1 MSRRLVI
8 VPLVVLLAA
17 APARA
22 VSWSMGTQFGIASIT
37 SGGDAGKSTVVGW
50 PASAITYQPGL
61 RVGAGNA
68 RHTRDVTL
76 DSGLFLL
83 DEAGSTLS
91 LFTATLSYQHVVKPE
106 WPWSPFGNIG
116 LGTYRED
123 SASRTFSSRKW
134 GAGLGIRHAVRDD
147 HGALRVELR
156 YDYLNR
162 DSGSGRPALNTVG
175 LQFGFDLWM

>member
-61 RVGAGNA
+61 RVAAGNA

-91 LFTATLSYQHVVKPE
+91 LFTATLAYQHVVKPE

-116 LGTYRED
+116 LGFGSANPLPSMTLRKTSACRRAR
-123 SASRTFSSRKW
+123 SASVSPS
-134 GAGLGIRHAVRDD
+134 AG
-147 HGALRVELR
+147 
-156 YDYLNR
+156 
-162 DSGSGRPALNTVG
+162 P
-175 LQFGFDLWM
+175 